1 MPANTVIKIRRG
13 NSGAWVTAQG
23 VLGSTPVLAAGEF
36 GYETDT
42 NQIKVGDGTSVWGS
56 LPYITGTGI
65 PASTTR
71 AYSDI
76 VVSGVDTVMLERMS
90 SHMTQVLLSLL
101 SQSCTEIILLLSQV
115 LEILYN

>member
-1 MPANTVIKIRRG
+1 M
-13 NSGAWVTAQG
+13 
-23 VLGSTPVLAAGEF
+23 LAAGEF

-76 VVSGVDTVMLERMS
+76 VVSGVDSNAGEDVFTYDAGS
-90 SHMTQVLLSLL
+90 
-101 SQSCTEIILLLSQV
+101 TEYRNLV
-115 LEILYN
+115 RR